1 MKNLKIRLKLFIMI
15 LIPLVTVIFT
25 AVDGVVEI
33 NNTYNTLTD
42 AYYEKLYKVNELI
55 LNADRDIYQALD
67 AQKTLSDAGTTEI
80 SKTDIQKDLEDNI
93 NQANDRVKEAVDILV
108 PIKDSLVD
116 IKHSDV
122 NKNIFELYEDFQK
135 NYTAWISS
143 FDKKTGEIGDLNG
156 FKKSFEDARN
166 DINLMGEVMEITAEG
181 TKTQMRA
188 TINATIIKFS
198 VLSGLTILIT
208 LIIGILISKDSSK
221 VLNKIKALAIRL
233 SNYDFSEDL
242 VLNRRDEYGQTAEAL
257 NKSQENIRTFINNI
271 IEKVKDIDSSSNYLF
286 TSINVI
292 SKDFNEVYEAT
303 KKINVGL
310 QENSAIAE
318 EISASVEEVD
328 SSVDVL
334 SAKATDGTNNSNS
347 IKDRANGVVDAS
359 KSAISNINNM
369 YEEKETMIINAIEEG
384 KVVSEIGVMAN
395 TISSISEQINL
406 LALNAAIEAARAGE
420 QGRGFAVVAEE
431 VRKLADQSSEAVNN
445 VKGIIAK
452 VQKSFDDLAI
462 GSKELLSFM
471 DKDVNVQF
479 ENFSN
484 VGEQYYKDAEFVN
497 NMSSELAAMSE
508 EINATINQVSE
519 AVQHLADMSQR
530 SSENTSDIEESLNRS
545 TYSMEKMSGT
555 AEQQSM
561 LANNLNEMVK
571 RFKV

>member
-80 SKTDIQKDLEDNI
+80 SKTDSQKDLQDNI

-135 NYTAWISS
+135 NYADWINS
-143 FDKKTGEIGDLNG
+143 FDKKTGKIEDLNG
-156 FKKSFEDARN
+156 FKKSFEDARS

-181 TKTQMRA
+181 TKAHMRA

-221 VLNKIKALAIRL
+221 VLDQIKALAIRL
-233 SNYDFSEDL
+233 SDYDFSEDL

-310 QENSAIAE
+310 QENSAISE
-318 EISASVEEVD
+318 EISASVEEVNT
-328 SSVDVL
+328 SVDVL

-347 IKDRANGVVDAS
+347 IKDRANGVLDAS

-462 GSKELLSFM
+462 GSKGLLSFM

-545 TYSMEKMSGT
+545 TSSMEKMSGT
-555 AEQQSM
+555 AEQQSR
-561 LANNLNEMVK
+561 LANSLNEMVK

>member
-33 NNTYNTLTD
+33 NDTYNTLTD

-93 NQANDRVKEAVDILV
+93 NQAKDRVKEAVDILV

-135 NYTAWISS
+135 NYTVWISS

-166 DINLMGEVMEITAEG
+166 DINLMGEVMEITAEV
-181 TKTQMRA
+181 TKVHMRA

-445 VKGIIAK
+445 VKGIIVK

-545 TYSMEKMSGT
+545 TSSMEKMSGT

>member
-33 NNTYNTLTD
+33 NDTYNTLTD

-93 NQANDRVKEAVDILV
+93 NQAKDRVKEAVDILV

-135 NYTAWISS
+135 NYTVWISS

-166 DINLMGEVMEITAEG
+166 DINLMGEVMEITAEV
-181 TKTQMRA
+181 TKVHMRA

-233 SNYDFSEDL
+233 SDYDFSEDL

-347 IKDRANGVVDAS
+347 IKDRANGVLDAS

-462 GSKELLSFM
+462 GSKGLLSFM

-545 TYSMEKMSGT
+545 TSSMEKMSGT

-561 LANNLNEMVK
+561 LANSLNEMVK

>member
-80 SKTDIQKDLEDNI
+80 SKTDSQKDLQDNI

-135 NYTAWISS
+135 NYADWIDS
-143 FDKKTGEIGDLNG
+143 FDKKTGKIEDLNG
-156 FKKSFEDARN
+156 FKKSFEDARS
-166 DINLMGEVMEITAEG
+166 DINLMGEVMEITAEV
-181 TKTQMRA
+181 TKAHMRA

-221 VLNKIKALAIRL
+221 VLDKIKALAIRL
-233 SNYDFSEDL
+233 SDYDFSEDL

-310 QENSAIAE
+310 QENSAISE
-318 EISASVEEVD
+318 EISASVEEVNT
-328 SSVDVL
+328 SVDVL

-347 IKDRANGVVDAS
+347 IKDRANGVLDAS

-462 GSKELLSFM
+462 GSKGLLSFM

>member
-80 SKTDIQKDLEDNI
+80 SKTDSQKDLQDNI

-135 NYTAWISS
+135 NYADWIDS
-143 FDKKTGEIGDLNG
+143 FDKKTGKIEDLNG
-156 FKKSFEDARN
+156 FKKSFEDARS

-181 TKTQMRA
+181 TKAHMRA

-221 VLNKIKALAIRL
+221 VLDKIKALAIRL
-233 SNYDFSEDL
+233 SDYDFSEDL

-310 QENSAIAE
+310 QENSAISE
-318 EISASVEEVD
+318 EISASVEEVNT
-328 SSVDVL
+328 SVDVL

-347 IKDRANGVVDAS
+347 IKDRANGVLDAS

-445 VKGIIAK
+445 VKGIIVK

-471 DKDVNVQF
+471 DKDVNIQF

-545 TYSMEKMSGT
+545 TSSMEKMSGT

-561 LANNLNEMVK
+561 LANSLNEMVK

>member
-67 AQKTLSDAGTTEI
+67 AQKTLSDAGTIEI
-80 SKTDIQKDLEDNI
+80 NKADSQKDLEDNI
-93 NQANDRVKEAVDILV
+93 NQANDRVKEAVDILL

-116 IKHSDV
+116 IKHSEV
-122 NKNIFELYEDFQK
+122 NKNIFQLYEDFQK
-135 NYTAWISS
+135 NYADWINS
-143 FDKKTGEIGDLNG
+143 FDKKTGKIKDLNG
-156 FKKSFEDARN
+156 FKKSFEDARS

-181 TKTQMRA
+181 TKAHMRE

-221 VLNKIKALAIRL
+221 VLDKIKALAIRL
-233 SNYDFSEDL
+233 SDYDFSEDL

-310 QENSAIAE
+310 QENSAISE
-318 EISASVEEVD
+318 EISASVEEVNT
-328 SSVDVL
+328 SVDVL

-347 IKDRANGVVDAS
+347 IKDRANGVLDAS

-445 VKGIIAK
+445 VKGIIVK

-462 GSKELLSFM
+462 GSKGLLSFM

-545 TYSMEKMSGT
+545 TSSMEKMSGT

>member
-1 MKNLKIRLKLFIMI
+1 MI

-80 SKTDIQKDLEDNI
+80 SKTDSQKDLQDNI

-135 NYTAWISS
+135 NYADWINS
-143 FDKKTGEIGDLNG
+143 FDKKTGKIEDLNG
-156 FKKSFEDARN
+156 FKKSFEDARS
-166 DINLMGEVMEITAEG
+166 DINLMGEVMEITAGE

-188 TINATIIKFS
+188 TINATIVKFS
-198 VLSGLTILIT
+198 VLSGITILIT

-221 VLNKIKALAIRL
+221 VLHKIRELAVRL

-257 NKSQENIRTFINNI
+257 NKAQENIRTFINNI
-271 IEKVKDIDSSSNYLF
+271 VEKVKDIDSSSNNLF

-292 SKDFNEVYEAT
+292 TEDFNEVNEST
-303 KKINVGL
+303 RKINITM
-310 QENSAIAE
+310 QENSAISE
-318 EISASVEEVD
+318 EISASVEEVNT
-328 SSVDVL
+328 SVDVL

-347 IKDRANGVVDAS
+347 IKDRANGILDTS
-359 KSAISNINNM
+359 KRAIKTMRDI
-369 YEEKETMIINAIEEG
+369 YEEKEGLIVNAIEEG

-395 TISSISEQINL
+395 TISAISEQINL

-445 VKGIIAK
+445 VKGVINK
-452 VQKSFDDLAI
+452 VQISFDALSLTSKDL
-462 GSKELLSFM
+462 LRFM
-471 DKDVNVQF
+471 DEDVNVQF
-479 ENFSN
+479 EDFSN
-484 VGEQYYKDAEFVN
+484 VGEQYYKDADFVN

-508 EINATINQVSE
+508 EINATINQVSD

-530 SSENTSDIEESLNRS
+530 SSESTNDIEERLNSS
-545 TYSMEKMSGT
+545 TASMEEISEI
-555 AEQQSM
+555 AEKQSM

>member
-80 SKTDIQKDLEDNI
+80 SKTDSQKDLQDNI

-108 PIKDSLVD
+108 PIKNSLVD

-122 NKNIFELYEDFQK
+122 NKNIFELYEDFLK
-135 NYTAWISS
+135 NYADWINS
-143 FDKKTGEIGDLNG
+143 FDKKTGKIEDLNG
-156 FKKSFEDARN
+156 FKKSFEDARS
-166 DINLMGEVMEITAEG
+166 DINLMGEVMEITAGE

-188 TINATIIKFS
+188 TINATIVKFS
-198 VLSGLTILIT
+198 VLSGITILIT

-221 VLNKIKALAIRL
+221 VLHKIRELAVRL

-257 NKSQENIRTFINNI
+257 NKAQENIRTFINNI
-271 IEKVKDIDSSSNYLF
+271 VEKVKDIDSSSNNLF

-292 SKDFNEVYEAT
+292 TEDFNEVNEST
-303 KKINVGL
+303 RKINITM
-310 QENSAIAE
+310 QENSAISE
-318 EISASVEEVD
+318 EISASVEEVNT
-328 SSVDVL
+328 SVDVL

-347 IKDRANGVVDAS
+347 IKDRANGILDTS
-359 KSAISNINNM
+359 KRAIKTMRDI
-369 YEEKETMIINAIEEG
+369 YEEKEGLIVNAIEEG

-395 TISSISEQINL
+395 TISAISEQINL

-445 VKGIIAK
+445 VKGVINK
-452 VQKSFDDLAI
+452 VQISFDALSLTSKDL
-462 GSKELLSFM
+462 LRFM
-471 DKDVNVQF
+471 DEDVNVQF
-479 ENFSN
+479 EDFSN
-484 VGEQYYKDAEFVN
+484 VGEQYYKDADFVN

-508 EINATINQVSE
+508 EINATINQVSD

-530 SSENTSDIEESLNRS
+530 SSESTNDIEERLNSS
-545 TYSMEKMSGT
+545 TASMEEISEI
-555 AEQQSM
+555 AEKQSM

>member
-1 MKNLKIRLKLFIMI
+1 MKNLKIRVKLFIMI

-135 NYTAWISS
+135 NYTVWISS

-286 TSINVI
+286 ISINVI

-420 QGRGFAVVAEE
+420 HGRGFAVVAEE

-445 VKGIIAK
+445 VKGIIVK

-471 DKDVNVQF
+471 DKDVNIQF
-479 ENFSN
+479 ENFSK

-545 TYSMEKMSGT
+545 TSSMEKMSGT

>member
-80 SKTDIQKDLEDNI
+80 SKTDSQKDLQDNI

-135 NYTAWISS
+135 NYADWINS
-143 FDKKTGEIGDLNG
+143 FDKKTGKIEDLNG
-156 FKKSFEDARN
+156 FKKSFEDARS
-166 DINLMGEVMEITAEG
+166 DINLMGEVMEITAEV
-181 TKTQMRA
+181 TKAHMRA

-221 VLNKIKALAIRL
+221 VLDKIKALAIRL
-233 SNYDFSEDL
+233 SDYDFSEDL

-310 QENSAIAE
+310 QENSAISE
-318 EISASVEEVD
+318 EISASVEEVNT
-328 SSVDVL
+328 SVDVL

-347 IKDRANGVVDAS
+347 IKDRANGVLDAS

-452 VQKSFDDLAI
+452 VQKSFDDLDI

-545 TYSMEKMSGT
+545 TSSMEKMSGT
-555 AEQQSM
+555 AEQQSR
-561 LANNLNEMVK
+561 LANSLNEMVK

>member
-33 NNTYNTLTD
+33 NDTYNTLTD

-67 AQKTLSDAGTTEI
+67 AQKTLSDAGTIEI
-80 SKTDIQKDLEDNI
+80 SKTDSQKDLQDNI

-108 PIKDSLVD
+108 PIKESLVD

-135 NYTAWISS
+135 NYADWINS
-143 FDKKTGEIGDLNG
+143 FDKKTGKIKDLNG
-156 FKKSFEDARN
+156 FKKYFEDARS
-166 DINLMGEVMEITAEG
+166 DINLMGEVMEITAEV
-181 TKTQMRA
+181 TKAHMRA

-221 VLNKIKALAIRL
+221 VLDKIKALAIRL
-233 SNYDFSEDL
+233 SDYDFSEDL

-310 QENSAIAE
+310 QENSAISE
-318 EISASVEEVD
+318 EISASVEEVNT
-328 SSVDVL
+328 SVDVL

-347 IKDRANGVVDAS
+347 IKDRANGVLDAS

-431 VRKLADQSSEAVNN
+431 VRKLADQSSEAVKN

-561 LANNLNEMVK
+561 LANSLNEMVK

>member
-135 NYTAWISS
+135 NYTVWISS

-359 KSAISNINNM
+359 KSAISNIKNV

-420 QGRGFAVVAEE
+420 HGRGFAVVAEE

-445 VKGIIAK
+445 VKGIIVK

-471 DKDVNVQF
+471 DKDVNIQF
-479 ENFSN
+479 ENFSK

-545 TYSMEKMSGT
+545 TSSMEKMSGT